1 MYAQPASEPDDEKAA
16 LKQAE
21 SKVGDSSL
29 DGSAAATSSSSSTPA
44 EDTLHFLDHAHDTV
58 TSLSLRYGVPA
69 PVLRRANRLH
79 SDHLL
84 AGRRAIVIPGTHY
97 AGGVSLS
104 PRPVGGEGDEA
115 RKGRIRRWMVATK
128 VADYDVALLYMEQ
141 AGDDLDAAL
150 EAYFADEA
158 WERENPL
165 EGSAGGGSSRLG
177 KGKRV
182 LRSGGPWA
190 RQAAFLRKS

>member
-1 MYAQPASEPDDEKAA
+1 M
-16 LKQAE
+16 
-21 SKVGDSSL
+21 
-29 DGSAAATSSSSSTPA
+29 
-44 EDTLHFLDHAHDTV
+44 
-58 TSLSLRYGVPA
+58 
-69 PVLRRANRLH
+69 LRRANRLH

-84 AGRRAIVIPGTHY
+84 AARRAIVIPGSHY

-104 PRPVGGEGDEA
+104 PQPVGGEEDEA

-128 VADYDVALLYMEQ
+128 VSDYDVAVLYLEQ
-141 AGDDLDAAL
+141 AGDDLGLAL

-158 WERENPL
+158 WEKEHPL
-165 EGSAGGGSSRLG
+165 EGRGSDRLG